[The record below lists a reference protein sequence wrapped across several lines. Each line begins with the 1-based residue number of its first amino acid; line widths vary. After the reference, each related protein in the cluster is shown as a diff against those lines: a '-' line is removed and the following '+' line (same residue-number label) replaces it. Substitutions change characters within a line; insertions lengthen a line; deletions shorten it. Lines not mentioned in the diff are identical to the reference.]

1 MKKTSRL
8 LPIKLS
14 KKVEHA
20 LAEGRAVLALEST
33 VLTHGLPY
41 PKNFEVLSI
50 LEELS
55 KEHGAEPATI
65 IVLDGVAHIGM
76 DTYNISCLA
85 DKMQMGSELLKFGRR
100 EVPTAL
106 CKGLS
111 GGTTVSATMLLAH
124 YAGIKVFAT
133 GGIGGVHRGW
143 ESTMDIS
150 SDLKALS
157 EIPVIVV
164 SAGCK
169 AILDIDATLEYLES
183 SGVPVLGWQTN
194 DFPAFYSATSG
205 LKIDSVDSASQL
217 AAIYNTMLELD
228 NKPSGILLANPVPL
242 ADEIPAEVINAHI
255 EKAIAAAADKGI
267 KGKELTPFLLSYL
280 SQSTKGES
288 VKTNLSLLKNNVRI
302 GALIARELI

>member
-14 KKVEHA
+14 KKVEQA
-20 LAEGRAVLALEST
+20 LVEGRAVLALEST

-41 PKNFEVLSI
+41 PNNFEVLSI

-55 KEHGAEPATI
+55 RDSGAEPATI

-76 DTYNISCLA
+76 DTDNINRLA
-85 DKMQMGSELLKFGRR
+85 DIMQKGSELLKFGRR
-100 EVPTAL
+100 EIPTAL

-143 ESTMDIS
+143 ENTLDIS

-169 AILDIDATLEYLES
+169 AILDIAATMEYLES

-194 DFPAFYSATSG
+194 SFPAFYSVSSG
-205 LKIDSVDSASQL
+205 ISIDRVDSAAQL
-217 AAIYNTMLELD
+217 AAIYKAMMAVD
-228 NKPSGILLANPVPL
+228 SKPSGILLANPVPEQ
-242 ADEIPAEVINAHI
+242 DEIPSSLINTHI
-255 EKAIAAAADKGI
+255 EKAIATAADKGI